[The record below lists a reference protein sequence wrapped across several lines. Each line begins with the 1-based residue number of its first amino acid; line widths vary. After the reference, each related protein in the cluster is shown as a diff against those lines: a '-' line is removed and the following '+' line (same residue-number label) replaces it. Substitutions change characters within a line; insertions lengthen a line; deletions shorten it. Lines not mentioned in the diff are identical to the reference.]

1 VSVVDINKLSHSHK
15 CCNVLIAVCLISASY
30 NMIRDTIRAFETGF
44 FEVTFKVVCS
54 TFTACS
60 EQHVV
65 CTEVMGEI

>member
-30 NMIRDTIRAFETGF
+30 NMIRAFETGF